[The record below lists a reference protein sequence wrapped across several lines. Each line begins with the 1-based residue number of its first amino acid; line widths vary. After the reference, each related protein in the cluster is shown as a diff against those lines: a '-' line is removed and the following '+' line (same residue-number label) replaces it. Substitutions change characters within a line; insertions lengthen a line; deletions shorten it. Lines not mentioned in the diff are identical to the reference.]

1 MEEAITVLKKI
12 GVKEINKT
20 TKISVGKIE
29 DILEKRFS
37 NLQRVRVVG
46 FLKILEREYR
56 VDLSGWLKEYDE
68 NFFSGM
74 QIDESIEDIEHSVN
88 NLDFDTQKQK
98 DDLIEERKKQ
108 LISKK
113 RFYIS
118 LIVVLVVLGGYFA
131 YKTIFMKSSNISKD
145 MPLTQQ
151 EDMLAS
157 SQDEI
162 VPKEDENKLQEE
174 KSDVDLTEDT
184 SESTAEDAPVK
195 TQKKYKN
202 QILVTPDHSLWIEVF
217 DLDSKQKFQTTIDAA
232 YPIEVKDHKLLISFG
247 HGEFSL
253 ETDAGVVRYEK
264 SYPIRFLYTPET
276 GLKRIRY
283 AQYLK
288 LSGQDQ

>member
-98 DDLIEERKKQ
+98 DDLIKERKKQ